1 MKGWQKPQLLI
12 SQLIRQHMHSPDSW
26 ILDAMCGTGTTSV
39 CALKLGM
46 HAMAFDINKE
56 TATAALKR
64 LSTMTDP
71 DKFIGPEQE
80 TYSVQAWKD
89 KLLAAEKGK
98 NSAGVSAAQLTQA
111 LLTASKLASTTVE
124 QASTSTPIQTFETF
138 LQKPTEDLDE
148 VLETDE
154 ERLHRNTVEER
165 LAKNFDDFLS
175 QHARTVPSENRSI
188 RMRDRLASLDG
199 PGGSLA
205 GSLSGDELR
214 AYIEKNHEPGWNSGM
229 TQKVQKV
236 SDVDLEQF
244 FFLFDSFRNDL
255 KWM

>member
-1 MKGWQKPQLLI
+1 
-12 SQLIRQHMHSPDSW
+12 MHSPDSW

-111 LLTASKLASTTVE
+111 LLTASKLPSTIVD
-124 QASTSTPIQTFETF
+124 QASTSTPIQTFEMF

-148 VLETDE
+148 ILETDE

-165 LAKNFDDFLS
+165 LNKNIDDFLS
-175 QHARTVPSENRSI
+175 QHARTVASDNLA
-188 RMRDRLASLDG
+188 RDRLASLDG

-229 TQKVQKV
+229 TQKVLKV
-236 SDVDLEQF
+236 SVADLEQS

>member
-1 MKGWQKPQLLI
+1 
-12 SQLIRQHMHSPDSW
+12 MHSPDSW

-71 DKFIGPEQE
+71 DKFIGPEEE

-89 KLLAAEKGK
+89 KSLAAEKGK

-165 LAKNFDDFLS
+165 IGRNIDDFLS
-175 QHARTVPSENRSI
+175 QHARTVPSDNLA
-188 RMRDRLASLDG
+188 RDRLASLDG

-205 GSLSGDELR
+205 GSLSGDELT
-214 AYIEKNHEPGWNSGM
+214 AYIEKNDEWGWYSGM

-236 SDVDLEQF
+236 SDADLEQS